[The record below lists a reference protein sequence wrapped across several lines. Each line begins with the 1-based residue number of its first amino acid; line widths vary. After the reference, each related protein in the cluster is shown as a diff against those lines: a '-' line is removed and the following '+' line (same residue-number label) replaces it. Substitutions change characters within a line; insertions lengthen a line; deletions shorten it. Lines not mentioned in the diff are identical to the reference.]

1 MKKIYSDLTQLVGN
15 TPLVELPRY
24 SQEAGLQTPII
35 AKVESFNPGG
45 SVKDRI
51 GVAMIADAEEK
62 GLLQPDSIIVEATS
76 GNTGIGIAWVAAAK
90 GYKVILTMPETM
102 SLERQNLLKALG
114 VDLRLTPGNL
124 GMGGAID
131 EADRLTET
139 LPNAIMLKQFDNPA
153 NPAIHRATTAEEIWA
168 DTDGE
173 VDVVIAGVGT
183 GGTLTGISQRL
194 HELNP
199 NIECIAIEPERSPV
213 LTGGDAGPHMIQGIG
228 AGFQPINYDPTHVKE
243 VVRVSDQ
250 DAIKASR
257 LVARQEGL
265 LVGIS
270 SGAALHTAVQYAL
283 QPGNEH
289 KRIVVILADT
299 GERYLSTALYAFDD
313 YPL

>member
-24 SQEAGLQTPII
+24 SEEAGLKTPII
-35 AKVESFNPGG
+35 AKLESFNPGG

-51 GVAMIADAEEK
+51 GLAMIEDAEKK
-62 GLLQPDSIIVEATS
+62 GLLHANSVIVEATS

-90 GYKVILTMPETM
+90 GYQVILTMPETM
-102 SLERQNLLKALG
+102 SVERQNLLKALG
-114 VDLRLTPGNL
+114 VDLHLTPGNL
-124 GMGGAID
+124 GMGGAIA
-131 EADRLTET
+131 EAERLTET
-139 LPNAIMLKQFDNPA
+139 MPNAVALKQFDNPA

-168 DTDGE
+168 DTDGQ
-173 VDVVIAGVGT
+173 VDTVVAGVGT

-199 NIECIAIEPERSPV
+199 AIEFLAIEPERSPV
-213 LTGGDAGPHMIQGIG
+213 LTGGQAGPHMIQGIG
-228 AGFQPINYDPTHVKE
+228 AGFEPINYDPTHVKE

-257 LVARQEGL
+257 LVAHQEGL

-270 SGAALHTAVQYAL
+270 SGAALHTATQYAL
-283 QPGNEH
+283 QPGNEN